1 MYNDARRKIQDV
13 RNNVNEQQENIR
25 KEKGYVSPQ
34 FVVHATHVSQ
44 EEYRKSAPNIFE
56 GTSSETEI
64 VPAFSKDTQ
73 NELNAFKI
81 LFSTL
86 TLEELKALKSNTPEA
101 PKRVFAMSSKQDDKG
116 NTVFDEKGIPVPYDG
131 SYAFAFKPC
140 SKCICFLEDSNTH
153 LLIGLRDAYDGFE
166 KGKQSGHLYIGRGD
180 TFKPEYDSQGNI
192 TEWTSSE
199 NMEVVYHIKTTPQEA
214 MQHNVQFVVF
224 NNAEDYDKWSKKV
237 HEKEKDFN
245 RFISSD
251 NYRVTSLHEEIL
263 NGRATYI
270 NATSKGSNPK
280 ISGLTKATA
289 EYCKLIN
296 SNRIRV

>member
-1 MYNDARRKIQDV
+1 M
-13 RNNVNEQQENIR
+13 
-25 KEKGYVSPQ
+25 
-34 FVVHATHVSQ
+34 
-44 EEYRKSAPNIFE
+44 SA
-56 GTSSETEI
+56 
-64 VPAFSKDTQ
+64 
-73 NELNAFKI
+73 
-81 LFSTL
+81 
-86 TLEELKALKSNTPEA
+86 
-101 PKRVFAMSSKQDDKG
+101 
-116 NTVFDEKGIPVPYDG
+116 
-131 SYAFAFKPC
+131 
-140 SKCICFLEDSNTH
+140 
-153 LLIGLRDAYDGFE
+153 
-166 KGKQSGHLYIGRGD
+166 QSGHLYIGRGD